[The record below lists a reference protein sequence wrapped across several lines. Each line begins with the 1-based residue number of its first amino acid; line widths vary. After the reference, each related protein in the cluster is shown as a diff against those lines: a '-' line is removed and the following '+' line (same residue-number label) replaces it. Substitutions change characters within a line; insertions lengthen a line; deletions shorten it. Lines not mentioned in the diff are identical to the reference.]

1 MLPSLHCVL
10 LPASSLI
17 LSHFLG
23 STGKHAAGSKAY
35 GSEPI
40 EGIKR

>member
-10 LPASSLI
+10 LPALSLL
-17 LSHFLG
+17 LSRFLG
-23 STGKHAAGSKAY
+23 STGKHAAGCKAY
-35 GSEPI
+35 SSEPI